1 MESFQFWQAPM
12 LSNFGAN
19 EGEYHKV
26 IFPTSVFYAMHVTF
40 LEFIIVLQ
48 LFLVVLHSEVDFL
61 KG

>member
-1 MESFQFWQAPM
+1 M